1 MLIDQIKERMFR
13 AMKAGAA
20 VEKEVLRTAIGEVT
34 RTGEAASDERVTQV
48 LRKLVK
54 ANQET
59 LRSATDAEQRATLEQ
74 EIKVLEEFL
83 PRALGVPELVSLLTP
98 ASAEIRAAAGPGPAL
113 GAAMKFLKAQSVSA
127 EAADVREAVTQLRQA
142 APS

>member
-1 MLIDQIKERMFR
+1 MLIDQIKQRMFQ
-13 AMKAGAA
+13 AMKSGAN

-34 RTGEAASDERVTQV
+34 RTGEAASDERVSQV

-59 LRSATDAEQRATLEQ
+59 LRSATDAAQRTALEQ

-83 PRALGVPELVSLLTP
+83 PRSLSAAELVELLGP
-98 ASAEIRAAAGPGPAL
+98 VAAEIRGAGGPGPAL
-113 GAAMKFLKAQSVSA
+113 GIAMKFLKSKTA
-127 EAADVREAVTQLRQA
+127 AADADEVRAAVTQLRGGG
-142 APS
+142 

>member
-1 MLIDQIKERMFR
+1 MLIDQIKQRMFQ
-13 AMKAGAA
+13 AMKSGAN

-59 LRSATDAEQRATLEQ
+59 LRSATDTAQRTALEQ
-74 EIKVLEEFL
+74 EIKVLEEYL
-83 PRALGVPELVSLLTP
+83 PRSLGAAELVELLGPVAT
-98 ASAEIRAAAGPGPAL
+98 EIRGAGGPGPAL
-113 GAAMKFLKAQSVSA
+113 GIAMKFLKSKAAAA
-127 EAADVREAVTQLRQA
+127 EAEEVRAAVTQLRGG
-142 APS
+142 S

>member
-1 MLIDQIKERMFR
+1 MPDRRCQTECQTKMSGRQPVAEPRARAGSRNDEEPKMLIDQIKQRMFQ
-13 AMKAGAA
+13 AMKSGAN

-59 LRSATDAEQRATLEQ
+59 LRSATDTAQRTALEQ
-74 EIKVLEEFL
+74 EIKVLEEYL
-83 PRALGVPELVSLLTP
+83 PRS
-98 ASAEIRAAAGPGPAL
+98 L
-113 GAAMKFLKAQSVSA
+113 GAA
-127 EAADVREAVTQLRQA
+127 
-142 APS
+142 